1 MPYPLDQR
9 ILTQAN
15 NSKEALNICIKAKE
29 PNVDWCE
36 LIMGSGAIGKIGVKY
51 VGGQWHCMLGI
62 KALSLALAAF
72 PSPSVFCDKQA
83 EEELF

>member
-1 MPYPLDQR
+1 
-9 ILTQAN
+9 
-15 NSKEALNICIKAKE
+15 
-29 PNVDWCE
+29 
-36 LIMGSGAIGKIGVKY
+36 MGSGAIGKIGVKY
-51 VGGQWHCMLGI
+51 VGGQWHCILGI